1 MPDVLGYHSLVHLAK
16 RFIERTTNMSK
27 KNALSSVDLSHIEK
41 STRNAIWVEI
51 DKIKPYENNPRI
63 NDKAVEK
70 VKESILR
77 YGFNVP
83 ITVDKDGIIA
93 TGHTRYKAA
102 TELGLKKVL
111 VIYLDDLTEDEIQA
125 WRLVDNAT
133 SEYADWDYEKLN
145 IELKKLYDKGFDLSD
160 FGFELEEEKVEV
172 KEDNF
177 DPIPPKVPRCQTGDI
192 FQLGEHRLMVGDST
206 KVEDVDRLVGAAVA

>member
-1 MPDVLGYHSLVHLAK
+1 
-16 RFIERTTNMSK
+16 MSK
-27 KNALSSVDLSHIEK
+27 KKTLSSVDLSHIEK

-83 ITVDKDGIIA
+83 ITVDKDGVIA

-206 KVEDVDRLVGAAVA
+206 KVEDVDKLVGGVNRLIL

>member
-1 MPDVLGYHSLVHLAK
+1 
-16 RFIERTTNMSK
+16 MSK
-27 KNALSSVDLSHIEK
+27 KNTLSSVDLSHIEK

-83 ITVDKDGIIA
+83 ITVDKDGVIA

-102 TELGLKKVL
+102 IELGLKKVL

-145 IELKKLYDKGFDLSD
+145 IELKKLYDKGFELSD

-206 KVEDVDRLVGAAVA
+206 KVEDVDKLVGGGVNRLIL